1 MIKKTLFIL
10 LLATTTAQAQ
20 NLRKVEF
27 VRVIDGDTIEVR
39 YTTSIRLNDIE
50 CYENKGNERSER
62 EALEYNKTKEE
73 VLTAGKESEQK
84 LKELIK
90 GNENNLYLQVKN
102 LDKYKRILGKMYIG
116 KGKDKTD
123 INEYMLKSGGCLPY
137 KNLPKLKKK
146 NKGG

>member
-1 MIKKTLFIL
+1 MIKKIL
-10 LLATTTAQAQ
+10 LLLLLSISTAQAE

-39 YTTSIRLNDIE
+39 YTTSIRLLDIE
-50 CYENKGNERSER
+50 CYENHNNERADR
-62 EALEYNKTKEE
+62 LALEYDKTKEE

-90 GNENNLYLQVKN
+90 GNEDNLYLQVNK
-102 LDKYKRILGKMYIG
+102 LDKYKRILGKMFIG
-116 KGKDKTD
+116 RGKNKKN

-137 KNLPKLKKK
+137 KNLPKLKK
-146 NKGG
+146 NKRGK

>member
-1 MIKKTLFIL
+1 MIRKIL
-10 LLATTTAQAQ
+10 LLLLLSISTAQAE

-50 CYENKGNERSER
+50 CYENHNNERADR
-62 EALEYNKTKEE
+62 LALEYNKTKEE
-73 VLTAGKESEQK
+73 VLTAGKESELK

-102 LDKYKRILGKMYIG
+102 LDKYKRILGKMFIG
-116 KGKDKTD
+116 KGKNKTD
-123 INEYMLKSGGCLPY
+123 INEYMLKSGGCMPY

-146 NKGG
+146 KGAR